1 MTGPRRRSSPRTIGA
16 PATALATGISTLK
29 NAAAIDILSQPT
41 AIESFALATDAEFDT
56 DIFKKGEKQRHSRA
70 FEVYKGRTGI
80 NAPDLEEEVEDTFEQ
95 DLNDILNEESI

>member
-1 MTGPRRRSSPRTIGA
+1 MRKMLALLSFTAILCSHSP
-16 PATALATGISTLK
+16 SQEEK